1 MDRREKVGA
10 VILAAGESRRMNGGD
25 KLFEFLGNKRVLART
40 VSVFEACSCIDQIVL
55 VMAERNID
63 RGRELLAGEEWS
75 KVSGVY
81 SGGIRRQDSVAI
93 GLNVLS
99 PCRWVVIHDGAR
111 PLVREALI
119 KQGLVAARE
128 TGAAAAAIPV
138 TDTIKIAG
146 SDRVV
151 WATLPRRKLWSVQ
164 TPQVFRYDLLT
175 RAHREVKEDVTDDA
189 AMLEKTGQ
197 AVKLYPGDYDNI
209 KITVPSDLVVVEALW
224 QSRLK

>member
-25 KLFEFLGNKRVLART
+25 KLFVPLGGKPVLAQT
-40 VSVFEACSCIDQIVL
+40 VNVFEACSFIDQIVL
-55 VMAERNID
+55 VMAEKNID
-63 RGRELLAGEEWS
+63 RGRELVAGEGWS

-81 SGGIRRQDSVAI
+81 PGGARRQDSVAI
-93 GLNVLS
+93 GLGGLS
-99 PCRWVVIHDGAR
+99 SCRWIVIHDGAR
-111 PLVREALI
+111 PLVREVLI

-151 WATLPRRKLWSVQ
+151 RATLPRHELWSVQ
-164 TPQVFRYDLLT
+164 TPQVFRYNLLT

-189 AMLEKTGQ
+189 AMLENIGQ
-197 AVKLYPGDYDNI
+197 AVKLYPGDQDNI
-209 KITVPSDLVVVEALW
+209 KITVLSDLVLVEALW